1 MEEINKIQKSKTLP
15 LVKRLFNDYV
25 RSYKFYIAMAVICM
39 VFAAATTAA
48 NAWIMQPVLDD
59 VFLDKNKDMLM
70 ILPIAVLI
78 IAIVKGFSEFG
89 QSVLMLLVG
98 QRTIADIQ
106 KDMYASLMKADLSFF
121 HNNPSGNLVARF
133 ISDVN
138 RLRHSVTTA
147 LTGIAKDTL
156 TLIFLVALM
165 FYRDWELASIA
176 FLIFPL
182 AIYPI
187 TRIGR
192 MMRKISAATQNKIGE
207 FSTLL
212 NQTFQGSRQVK
223 AYGME
228 GYEGERARDYIDEIT
243 RLIFKSS
250 RRSTILRPIMET
262 LGGIAVAGVVLYG
275 GIKVIDG
282 ETTPGTFFSF
292 LTAFFLAYRPLKSLA
307 GLNSVLQDG
316 LASAERLFRILDI
329 EPKIQDRNNSKTIE
343 NVKGTIEF
351 KNVEFAYENK
361 DYILKKISLLIPRG
375 KKIALVGPSGAGK
388 STILNLIPRFFEVEK
403 GQVEIDGIDI
413 KEIKIGS
420 LRSSMA
426 LVSQEINLFDDTIR
440 SNIAYGKL
448 DSSEEEIIAA
458 AKKSASHDFITK
470 LPNGYNTTVGEHGV
484 KLSGGQRQRIAIARA
499 MLKNA
504 PILLLD
510 EATSSLDTESERYVQ
525 EALLE
530 LMKNRTTLV
539 IAHRLSTVINADTI
553 YVIDSGKIAESGTHF
568 ELLKNEGVY
577 SRLYTQQF
585 AEQEK
590 ND

>member
-1 MEEINKIQKSKTLP
+1 MEEINKIQRSKTLP

-78 IAIVKGFSEFG
+78 IAIVRGFSEFG

-138 RLRHSVTTA
+138 RLRHSVTTT

-250 RRSTILRPIMET
+250 RRSTILRPIMEA

-307 GLNSVLQDG
+307 GLNTVLQDG

-329 EPKIQDRNNSKTIE
+329 EPKIQDRDNSKTIE

>member
-1 MEEINKIQKSKTLP
+1 MEEINKIQRSKTLP

-138 RLRHSVTTA
+138 RLRHSVTTT

-250 RRSTILRPIMET
+250 RRSTILRPIMEA

-307 GLNSVLQDG
+307 GLNAVLQDG

-470 LPNGYNTTVGEHGV
+470 LPNSYNTTVGEHGV

-553 YVIDSGKIAESGTHF
+553 YVIDSGKIAESGTHL

>member
-1 MEEINKIQKSKTLP
+1 MDEINKIQRSKTLP
-15 LVKRLFNDYV
+15 LVKRLFNSYV
-25 RSYKFYIAMAVICM
+25 KSYKFYIALAFVCM
-39 VFAAATTAA
+39 IFAAATTAA
-48 NAWIMQPVLDD
+48 NAWIMQPILDD
-59 VFLDKNKDMLM
+59 VFLKKDSQMLLL
-70 ILPIAVLI
+70 IPIAVLV

-106 KDMYASLMKADLSFF
+106 KDMYASMMKADLDFF

-147 LTGIAKDTL
+147 LTGIAKDSL
-156 TLIFLVALM
+156 TLVFLVGLM
-165 FYRDWELASIA
+165 FYRDWQLASIA
-176 FLIFPL
+176 FIIFPL
-182 AIYPI
+182 AVYPI

-192 MMRKISAATQNKIGE
+192 LMRKISSATQTKIGE

-228 GYEGERARDYIDEIT
+228 GYESKRAVDYIDEIT

-250 RRSTILRPIMET
+250 RRSTILRPVMET
-262 LGGIAVAGVVLYG
+262 LGGIAIAGVVLYG
-275 GIKVIDG
+275 GGKVING

-307 GLNSVLQDG
+307 GLNAVLQDG
-316 LASAERLFRILDI
+316 LASAERLFTILDI
-329 EPKIQDRNNSKTIE
+329 EPKIRDSVNAKTMKE
-343 NVKGTIEF
+343 VKGKIEF
-351 KNVEFAYENK
+351 KDVEFSYESGNN
-361 DYILKKISLLIPRG
+361 ILKKISLLIPQG

-388 STILNLIPRFFEVEK
+388 STILNLIPRFFQADS
-403 GQVEIDGIDI
+403 GHIEIDGTDV

-426 LVSQEINLFDDTIR
+426 LVSQEVNLFDDTIYA
-440 SNIAYGKL
+440 NIAYGRL
-448 DSSEEEIIAA
+448 SGTEDEIITA
-458 AKKSASHDFITK
+458 AKKSASHNFIIK
-470 LPNGYNTTVGEHGV
+470 LPDGYKTSVGEHGV

-510 EATSSLDTESERYVQ
+510 EATSSLDAESERDVQ
-525 EALLE
+525 KALHE

-553 YVIDSGKIAESGTHF
+553 YVIEEGKVVEKGTPVSYTHLTLPTI
-568 ELLKNEGVY
+568 LLV
-577 SRLYTQQF
+577 
-585 AEQEK
+585 
-590 ND
+590 

>member
-1 MEEINKIQKSKTLP
+1 MEEINKIQRSKTLP

-25 RSYKFYIAMAVICM
+25 RSYKFYIAMAIICM

-98 QRTIADIQ
+98 QRTIGDIQ
-106 KDMYASLMKADLSFF
+106 KDMYASLMKAALSFF

-138 RLRHSVTTA
+138 RLRHSVTTT

-228 GYEGERARDYIDEIT
+228 GYEGERARDNIDEIT

-307 GLNSVLQDG
+307 GLNAVLQDG

-568 ELLKNEGVY
+568 ELLKNKGVY

>member
-1 MEEINKIQKSKTLP
+1 MEEINKIQRSKTLP

-250 RRSTILRPIMET
+250 RRSTILRPIMEA

-329 EPKIQDRNNSKTIE
+329 EPKIQDRDNSKTIE

-568 ELLKNEGVY
+568 ELLKNKGVY

>member
-1 MEEINKIQKSKTLP
+1 MEEINKIQRSKTLP

-78 IAIVKGFSEFG
+78 IAIVRGFSEFG

-98 QRTIADIQ
+98 QRTIGDIQ

-187 TRIGR
+187 TRIGK

-307 GLNSVLQDG
+307 GLNAVLQDG

-590 ND
+590 KD

>member
-1 MEEINKIQKSKTLP
+1 MEEINKIQRSKTLP

-98 QRTIADIQ
+98 QRTIGDIQ

-307 GLNSVLQDG
+307 GLNAVLQDG

-351 KNVEFAYENK
+351 KNVEFSYENK

-568 ELLKNEGVY
+568 ELLKNKGVY

>member
-98 QRTIADIQ
+98 QRTIGDIQ

-138 RLRHSVTTA
+138 RLRHSVTTT

-307 GLNSVLQDG
+307 GLNAVLQDG

-403 GQVEIDGIDI
+403 GQGEIDGIDS

>member
-25 RSYKFYIAMAVICM
+25 RSYKFYIAMAIICM

-98 QRTIADIQ
+98 QRTIGDIQ

-138 RLRHSVTTA
+138 RLRHSVTTT

-187 TRIGR
+187 TRIGK

-307 GLNSVLQDG
+307 GLNAVLQDG

-329 EPKIQDRNNSKTIE
+329 EPKIQDRDNSKTIE

-484 KLSGGQRQRIAIARA
+484 KHSGGQRQRIAIARA

>member
-1 MEEINKIQKSKTLP
+1 
-15 LVKRLFNDYV
+15 
-25 RSYKFYIAMAVICM
+25 MAIICM

-78 IAIVKGFSEFG
+78 IAIVRGFSEFG

-98 QRTIADIQ
+98 QRTIGDIQ

-138 RLRHSVTTA
+138 RLRHSVTTT

-307 GLNSVLQDG
+307 GLNAVLQDG

>member
-25 RSYKFYIAMAVICM
+25 RSYKFYISMAIICM

-78 IAIVKGFSEFG
+78 IAIVRGFSEFG

-98 QRTIADIQ
+98 QRTIGDIQ

-138 RLRHSVTTA
+138 RLRHSVTTT

-187 TRIGR
+187 TRIGK

-250 RRSTILRPIMET
+250 RRSTILRPIMEA

-307 GLNSVLQDG
+307 GLNTVLQDG

-329 EPKIQDRNNSKTIE
+329 EPKIQDRDNSKTIE

-448 DSSEEEIIAA
+448 DSSEAEIIAA

>member
-98 QRTIADIQ
+98 QRTIGDIQ

-138 RLRHSVTTA
+138 RLRHSVTTT

-187 TRIGR
+187 TRIGK

-307 GLNSVLQDG
+307 GLNTVLQDG

>member
-1 MEEINKIQKSKTLP
+1 
-15 LVKRLFNDYV
+15 
-25 RSYKFYIAMAVICM
+25 MAVICM

-98 QRTIADIQ
+98 QRTIGDIQ

-138 RLRHSVTTA
+138 RLRHSVTTT

-187 TRIGR
+187 TRIGK

-250 RRSTILRPIMET
+250 RRSTILRPIMEA

-307 GLNSVLQDG
+307 GLNTVLQDG

-553 YVIDSGKIAESGTHF
+553 YVIDSGKIAESGTHL

>member
-1 MEEINKIQKSKTLP
+1 MEEINKIQRSKTLP

-78 IAIVKGFSEFG
+78 IAIVRGFSEFG

-98 QRTIADIQ
+98 QRTIGDIQ

-138 RLRHSVTTA
+138 RLRHSVTTT

-187 TRIGR
+187 TRIGK

-307 GLNSVLQDG
+307 GLNTVLQDG

-329 EPKIQDRNNSKTIE
+329 EPKIQDRDNSKTIE

-470 LPNGYNTTVGEHGV
+470 LPNSYNTTVGEHGV

>member
-78 IAIVKGFSEFG
+78 IAIVRGFSEFG

-98 QRTIADIQ
+98 QRTIGDIQ

-138 RLRHSVTTA
+138 RLRHSVTTT

-250 RRSTILRPIMET
+250 RRSTILRPIMEA

-307 GLNSVLQDG
+307 GLNAVLQDG

-329 EPKIQDRNNSKTIE
+329 EPKIQDRNNSKAIE
-343 NVKGTIEF
+343 NVRGTIEF

-413 KEIKIGS
+413 REIKIGS

-510 EATSSLDTESERYVQ
+510 EATSSLDAESERYVQ

-568 ELLKNEGVY
+568 ELLKNKGVY

>member
-98 QRTIADIQ
+98 QRTIGDIQ

-138 RLRHSVTTA
+138 RLRHSVTTT

-307 GLNSVLQDG
+307 GLNAVLQDG

-470 LPNGYNTTVGEHGV
+470 LPNSYNTTVGEHGV

-553 YVIDSGKIAESGTHF
+553 YVIDSGKIAESGTHL

>member
-1 MEEINKIQKSKTLP
+1 
-15 LVKRLFNDYV
+15 
-25 RSYKFYIAMAVICM
+25 MAVICM

-98 QRTIADIQ
+98 QRTIGDIQ

-138 RLRHSVTTA
+138 RLRHSVTTT

-307 GLNSVLQDG
+307 GLNAVLQDG

-553 YVIDSGKIAESGTHF
+553 YVIDSGKIAESGTHL

>member
-1 MEEINKIQKSKTLP
+1 MEEINKIQRSKTLP

-329 EPKIQDRNNSKTIE
+329 EPKIQDRDNSKTIE

-568 ELLKNEGVY
+568 ELLKNKGVY

>member
-138 RLRHSVTTA
+138 RLRHSVTTT

-250 RRSTILRPIMET
+250 RRSTILRPIMEA

>member
-1 MEEINKIQKSKTLP
+1 MEEINKIQRSKTLP

-250 RRSTILRPIMET
+250 RRSTILRPIMEA

-329 EPKIQDRNNSKTIE
+329 EPKIQDRDNSKTIE

-351 KNVEFAYENK
+351 KNVEFSYENK

-568 ELLKNEGVY
+568 ELLKNKGVY

>member
-1 MEEINKIQKSKTLP
+1 MEEINKIKKNKTLP
-15 LVKRLFNDYV
+15 LVKRLFNNYV
-25 RSYKFYIAMAVICM
+25 RSYKFYIALAFVCM

-59 VFLDKNKDMLM
+59 VFLKRDAEMLL
-70 ILPIAVLI
+70 IIPIAVLV
-78 IAIVKGFSEFG
+78 IAVVRGFSEFG
-89 QSVLMLLVG
+89 QSILMLLVG

-106 KDMYASLMKADLSFF
+106 KDMYASLMRADLDFF

-138 RLRHSVTTA
+138 RLRHSVTTT

-156 TLIFLVALM
+156 TLIFLVGLM

-176 FLIFPL
+176 FIIFPL

-192 MMRKISAATQNKIGE
+192 MMRKISSATQNKIGE

-228 GYEGERARDYIDEIT
+228 SYESERAGDYIDEIT

-262 LGGIAVAGVVLYG
+262 LGGIAVAGVILYG
-275 GIKVIDG
+275 GIKVISG

-307 GLNSVLQDG
+307 GLNAVLQDG
-316 LASAERLFRILDI
+316 LASAERLFSILDI
-329 EPKIQDRNNSKTIE
+329 EPKIQDRDNSKVIE

-361 DYILKKISLLIPRG
+361 HYVLKKISLLIPHG
-375 KKIALVGPSGAGK
+375 KKVALVGPSGAGK
-388 STILNLIPRFFEVEK
+388 STILNLIPRFFEVGK
-403 GQVEIDGIDI
+403 GQVEVDGIDI
-413 KEIKIGS
+413 REIKIGS
-420 LRSSMA
+420 LRSSIS

-448 DSSEEEIIAA
+448 ESSEEEIIVA

-470 LPNGYNTTVGEHGV
+470 LPNGYNTTVGEHGI

-510 EATSSLDTESERYVQ
+510 EATSSLDAESERYVQ
-525 EALLE
+525 KALHE
-530 LMKNRTTLV
+530 LMRNRTTLV

-553 YVIDSGKIAESGTHF
+553 YVIESGEVVENGTHF

-577 SRLYTQQF
+577 ARLYAQQF

>member
-1 MEEINKIQKSKTLP
+1 MEEINKIQRSKTLP

-98 QRTIADIQ
+98 QRTIGDIQ

-138 RLRHSVTTA
+138 RLRHSVTTT

-307 GLNSVLQDG
+307 GLNAVLQDG

-553 YVIDSGKIAESGTHF
+553 YVIDSGKIAESGTHL

>member
-1 MEEINKIQKSKTLP
+1 MEEINKIQRSKTLP

-307 GLNSVLQDG
+307 GLNAVLQDG

-329 EPKIQDRNNSKTIE
+329 EPKIQDRDNSKTIE

-351 KNVEFAYENK
+351 KNVEFSYENK

-553 YVIDSGKIAESGTHF
+553 YVIDSGKIAESGTHL

>member
-1 MEEINKIQKSKTLP
+1 MI
-15 LVKRLFNDYV
+15 
-25 RSYKFYIAMAVICM
+25 
-39 VFAAATTAA
+39 FAAATTAA
-48 NAWIMQPVLDD
+48 NAWIMQPILDD
-59 VFLDKNKDMLM
+59 VFLKKDSQMLLL
-70 ILPIAVLI
+70 IPIAVLV

-106 KDMYASLMKADLSFF
+106 KDMYASMMKADLDFF

-147 LTGIAKDTL
+147 LTGIAKDSL
-156 TLIFLVALM
+156 TLVFLVGLM
-165 FYRDWELASIA
+165 FYRDWQLASIA
-176 FLIFPL
+176 FIIFPL
-182 AIYPI
+182 AVYPI

-192 MMRKISAATQNKIGE
+192 LMRKISSATQTKIGE

-228 GYEGERARDYIDEIT
+228 GYESKRAVDYIDEIT

-250 RRSTILRPIMET
+250 RRSTILRPVMET
-262 LGGIAVAGVVLYG
+262 LGGIAIAGVVLYG
-275 GIKVIDG
+275 GGKVING

-307 GLNSVLQDG
+307 GLNAVLQDG
-316 LASAERLFRILDI
+316 LASAERLFTILDI
-329 EPKIQDRNNSKTIE
+329 EPKIRDSVNAKTMKE
-343 NVKGTIEF
+343 VKGKIEF
-351 KNVEFAYENK
+351 KDVEFSYESGNN
-361 DYILKKISLLIPRG
+361 ILKKISLLIPQG

-388 STILNLIPRFFEVEK
+388 STILNLIPRFFQADS
-403 GQVEIDGIDI
+403 GHIEIDGTDV

-426 LVSQEINLFDDTIR
+426 LVSQEVNLFDDTIYA
-440 SNIAYGKL
+440 NIAYGRL
-448 DSSEEEIIAA
+448 SGTEDEIITA
-458 AKKSASHDFITK
+458 AKKSASHNFIIK
-470 LPNGYNTTVGEHGV
+470 LPDGYKTSVGEHGV

-510 EATSSLDTESERYVQ
+510 EATSSLDAESERDVQ
-525 EALLE
+525 KALHE

-553 YVIDSGKIAESGTHF
+553 YVIEEGKVVEKGTHF
-568 ELLKNEGVY
+568 DLLKNKGVY

-585 AEQEK
+585 AEQEE
-590 ND
+590 

>member
-1 MEEINKIQKSKTLP
+1 
-15 LVKRLFNDYV
+15 
-25 RSYKFYIAMAVICM
+25 MAVICM

-78 IAIVKGFSEFG
+78 IAIVRGFSEFG

-98 QRTIADIQ
+98 QRTIGDIQ

-138 RLRHSVTTA
+138 RLRHSVTTT

-250 RRSTILRPIMET
+250 RRSTILRPIMEA

-307 GLNSVLQDG
+307 GLNTVLQDG

-329 EPKIQDRNNSKTIE
+329 EPKIQDRDNSKTIE

-470 LPNGYNTTVGEHGV
+470 LPNSYNTTVGEHGV

-553 YVIDSGKIAESGTHF
+553 YVIDSGKIAESGTHL

>member
-1 MEEINKIQKSKTLP
+1 MEEINKIQRSKTLP

-138 RLRHSVTTA
+138 RLRHSVTTT

-250 RRSTILRPIMET
+250 RRSTILRPIMEA

-329 EPKIQDRNNSKTIE
+329 EPKIQDRDNSKTIE

-568 ELLKNEGVY
+568 ELLKNKGVY

>member
-98 QRTIADIQ
+98 QRTIGDIQ

-138 RLRHSVTTA
+138 RLRHSVTTT

-187 TRIGR
+187 TRIGK

-250 RRSTILRPIMET
+250 RRSTILRPIMEA

-307 GLNSVLQDG
+307 GLNTVLQDG

>member
-1 MEEINKIQKSKTLP
+1 MEEINKIQRSKTLP

-98 QRTIADIQ
+98 QRTIGDIQ

-250 RRSTILRPIMET
+250 RRSTILRPIMEA

-329 EPKIQDRNNSKTIE
+329 EPKIQDRDNSKTIE

-351 KNVEFAYENK
+351 KNVEFSYENK

-470 LPNGYNTTVGEHGV
+470 LPNSYNTTVGEHGV

>member
-25 RSYKFYIAMAVICM
+25 RSYKFYIAMAIICM

-78 IAIVKGFSEFG
+78 IAIVRGFSEFG

-98 QRTIADIQ
+98 QRTIGDIQ

-307 GLNSVLQDG
+307 GLNAVLQDG

>member
-25 RSYKFYIAMAVICM
+25 RSYKFYIAMAIICM

-98 QRTIADIQ
+98 QRTIGDIQ

-138 RLRHSVTTA
+138 RLRHSVTTT

-307 GLNSVLQDG
+307 GLNAVLQDG

>member
-1 MEEINKIQKSKTLP
+1 
-15 LVKRLFNDYV
+15 
-25 RSYKFYIAMAVICM
+25 MAVICM

-98 QRTIADIQ
+98 QRTIGDIQ

-138 RLRHSVTTA
+138 RLRHSVTTT

-307 GLNSVLQDG
+307 GLNAVLQDG

-510 EATSSLDTESERYVQ
+510 EATSSLDAESERYVQ

>member
-1 MEEINKIQKSKTLP
+1 MEEINKIQRSKTLP

-98 QRTIADIQ
+98 QRTIGDIQ

-250 RRSTILRPIMET
+250 RRSTILRPIMEA

-329 EPKIQDRNNSKTIE
+329 EPKIQDRDNSKTIE

>member
-1 MEEINKIQKSKTLP
+1 MEEINKIQRSKTLP

-98 QRTIADIQ
+98 QRTIGDIQ

-250 RRSTILRPIMET
+250 RRSTILRPIMEA

-307 GLNSVLQDG
+307 GLNAVLQDG

-329 EPKIQDRNNSKTIE
+329 EPKIQDRDNSKTIE

-351 KNVEFAYENK
+351 KNVEFSYENK

>member
-1 MEEINKIQKSKTLP
+1 M
-15 LVKRLFNDYV
+15 
-25 RSYKFYIAMAVICM
+25 
-39 VFAAATTAA
+39 
-48 NAWIMQPVLDD
+48 
-59 VFLDKNKDMLM
+59 
-70 ILPIAVLI
+70 
-78 IAIVKGFSEFG
+78 
-89 QSVLMLLVG
+89 
-98 QRTIADIQ
+98 
-106 KDMYASLMKADLSFF
+106 
-121 HNNPSGNLVARF
+121 
-133 ISDVN
+133 
-138 RLRHSVTTA
+138 
-147 LTGIAKDTL
+147 
-156 TLIFLVALM
+156 
-165 FYRDWELASIA
+165 
-176 FLIFPL
+176 
-182 AIYPI
+182 
-187 TRIGR
+187 
-192 MMRKISAATQNKIGE
+192 
-207 FSTLL
+207 
-212 NQTFQGSRQVK
+212 
-223 AYGME
+223 
-228 GYEGERARDYIDEIT
+228 
-243 RLIFKSS
+243 
-250 RRSTILRPIMET
+250 
-262 LGGIAVAGVVLYG
+262 
-275 GIKVIDG
+275 
-282 ETTPGTFFSF
+282 
-292 LTAFFLAYRPLKSLA
+292 
-307 GLNSVLQDG
+307 
-316 LASAERLFRILDI
+316 ASAERLFRILDI

-568 ELLKNEGVY
+568 ELLKNKGVY

>member
-307 GLNSVLQDG
+307 GLNAVLQDG

-470 LPNGYNTTVGEHGV
+470 LPNSYNTTVGEHGV

-553 YVIDSGKIAESGTHF
+553 YVIDSGKIAESGTHL

>member
-1 MEEINKIQKSKTLP
+1 MEEINKIQRSKTLP

-138 RLRHSVTTA
+138 RLRHSVTTT

-329 EPKIQDRNNSKTIE
+329 EPKIQDRDNSKTIE

-351 KNVEFAYENK
+351 KNVEFSYENK

-553 YVIDSGKIAESGTHF
+553 YVIDSGKIAESGTHL

>member
-1 MEEINKIQKSKTLP
+1 
-15 LVKRLFNDYV
+15 
-25 RSYKFYIAMAVICM
+25 MAVICM

-98 QRTIADIQ
+98 QRTIGDIQ

-138 RLRHSVTTA
+138 RLRHSVTTT

-307 GLNSVLQDG
+307 GLNAVLQDG

-329 EPKIQDRNNSKTIE
+329 EPKIQDRDNSKTIE

>member
-78 IAIVKGFSEFG
+78 IAIVKGFLEFG

-98 QRTIADIQ
+98 QRTIGDIQ

-138 RLRHSVTTA
+138 RLRHSVTTT

-176 FLIFPL
+176 FLIFHL

-307 GLNSVLQDG
+307 GLNAVLQDG

-403 GQVEIDGIDI
+403 GQVEIDGIDS

-530 LMKNRTTLV
+530 LMKKRTTLV